1 MVVPALAVIW
11 LSVALG
17 AALGVGQRFA
27 PSAADPIRTF
37 AVVAAALVVVLSLLP
52 DALGSEALGGVL
64 AVLIGYAA
72 IPVLE
77 RLGLALARGADSRAV
92 RLELGYL
99 GLLLHRFGDGVAM
112 SVDGHGHGL
121 LWALG
126 AHEIPIVALVT
137 LAFARRG
144 WHVALARAGALG
156 LSSSLGL
163 WLVHATPAPTWHAL
177 HGWADALAAGVLI
190 HIVVHEG
197 FGEPLPA
204 PSERSG
210 VQRALDVAAALAAL
224 ALIALPA
231 LRHDVAAQALCRR
244 LLELA
249 CATAPLIAFGLG
261 FLALGRA
268 WRLPLFGGPSV
279 SPGPSAASLVAGAA
293 LSPPALALSA
303 ALLGWRFALCQATLG
318 GALGVLAG
326 VCTRHD
332 TTDSLRAPAAA
343 SPDETFAARWWSE
356 LNGAITEFAG
366 WIALGLL
373 AACLVEQCLPASSV
387 AAGGPLQAWGWMLG
401 IAALSS
407 LCTPAAA
414 PLAAALIGQGMG
426 AGLALAGLL
435 LGSPLRLGRTALAS
449 GTRSHWATLGAAIAS
464 GAAACGLGLLA
475 PNAIAVRQPSAS
487 ARDWGVVGAL
497 LLAALVAIT
506 LRRIWQSGVRGW
518 LQASLPAPVPSQG
531 HVACHSHQTWA
542 VPASMSDLTS
552 ARTGE

>member
-1 MVVPALAVIW
+1 MVPALAVIW

-37 AVVAAALVVVLSLLP
+37 AVVAAGLVVVLSLLP
-52 DALGSEALGGVL
+52 DALSSEALGGVL
-64 AVLIGYAA
+64 GVLVGYAA
-72 IPVLE
+72 IPALE
-77 RLGLALARGADSRAV
+77 RLGLALARGADSRAL

-112 SVDGHGHGL
+112 SVEGHGHGL

-144 WHVALARAGALG
+144 WHVALARAGVLG

-197 FGEPLPA
+197 LGETLPTR
-204 PSERSG
+204 SERTAL
-210 VQRALDVAAALAAL
+210 QRALDVAAAVSAL

-231 LRHDVAAQALCRR
+231 LRHDVAAQALFRR

-249 CATAPLIAFGLG
+249 CATAPLIAFGLAC
-261 FLALGRA
+261 LALGRV
-268 WRLPLFGGPSV
+268 WRLPLFGGPGV
-279 SPGPSAASLVAGAA
+279 GPGRGAASLIAGAPLA
-293 LSPPALALSA
+293 PPALALSA

-318 GALGVLAG
+318 GALGAIAG
-326 VCTRHD
+326 LWAKHD
-332 TTDSLRAPAAA
+332 TPDPLPAPAAA
-343 SPDETFAARWWSE
+343 TSPERAFAARWWAE
-356 LNGAITEFAG
+356 LEGAITEFVG

-387 AAGGPLQAWGWMLG
+387 EAGGPLQAWGWMLG

-414 PLAAALIGQGMG
+414 PLAAALVGQGMG
-426 AGLALAGLL
+426 VGLALAGLL
-435 LGSPLRLGRTALAS
+435 LGSPLRLGRAAFAS
-449 GTRSHWATLGAAIAS
+449 GARNRWGTLGTSIVS
-464 GAAACGLGLLA
+464 SAAACGLGVLA
-475 PNAIAVRQPSAS
+475 PDAIAARQPPGS
-487 ARDWGVVGAL
+487 ARSWGVVGAL
-497 LLAALVAIT
+497 LLAAFVAVT

-518 LQASLPAPVPSQG
+518 LQASLPAPGPKQG
-531 HVACHSHQTWA
+531 YPACHAHQTWA
-542 VPASMSDLTS
+542 MPCID
-552 ARTGE
+552 E